1 MIPVGSLHCSAS
13 DPAPCRWP
21 VKTAEDGLSTWTS
34 LPTWET
40 QVRLLALAHPRS
52 SRCSHLG
59 SEPVDGRLNL
69 FSLCLYFSL
78 FISLSNKL
86 REKKK
91 HLLLHMLKN
100 TELSLHQG
108 SLGGQSSA
116 GMRRHTWSSA
126 WVCMQQQVQ
135 RGPGEMV
142 MTPLPQ
148 ATTCGPSGLFLLF
161 VISSAIPVCCQENRI
176 SFLLLVLPCGWIAY
190 SVVQFTCYYLYFIL
204 GSPYT
209 LIDFSWVFFSLILQ
223 IMLLLC
229 S

>member
-86 REKKK
+86 REKKETPFVAHAQK
-91 HLLLHMLKN
+91 YWAVTLPRFSGR
-100 TELSLHQG
+100 TELC
-108 SLGGQSSA
+108 
-116 GMRRHTWSSA
+116 RHA
-126 WVCMQQQVQ
+126 
-135 RGPGEMV
+135 
-142 MTPLPQ
+142 Q
-148 ATTCGPSGLFLLF
+148 AY
-161 VISSAIPVCCQENRI
+161 
-176 SFLLLVLPCGWIAY
+176 LVLCL
-190 SVVQFTCYYLYFIL
+190 SVYAAAGTEGAWGNGNDASASGHHVRPFWPFPSLCY
-204 GSPYT
+204 
-209 LIDFSWVFFSLILQ
+209 
-223 IMLLLC
+223 
-229 S
+229 